1 MIFDIGANI
10 GEWANANINN
20 YDKIIAVEASP
31 LTYNKLISNIQ
42 NENITCINYAICNN
56 NNNDIVF
63 YQAEND
69 CLSSINKEWLV
80 SPVSR
85 FYNHSYTE
93 IVCKTTTIDN
103 LIITYGLPEM
113 IKIDVEGG
121 EYECIS
127 SLTQKVD
134 LLCFEWASELN
145 NVTFKSLN
153 YLLELGFKDFY
164 IQYEDNYTFRPLDI
178 DYYDINTIKHILN
191 NTVPKNDWGMIWCK

>member
-10 GEWANANINN
+10 GEWTTANIIN
-20 YDKIIAVEASP
+20 YDKIIAVEAVP
-31 LTYNKLISNIQ
+31 YTFNKLKQNISNDNVI
-42 NENITCINYAICNN
+42 CINYAICNN

-69 CLSSINKEWLV
+69 CLSSINKEWLA

-85 FYNHSYTE
+85 FFNVPYTE

-103 LIITYGLPEM
+103 LILTYGVPEM

-121 EYECIS
+121 EYECII

-145 NVTFKSLN
+145 DVTFKCLD
-153 YLLELGFKDFY
+153 YLLKLGFSEFY
-164 IQYEDNYTFRPLDI
+164 LQNEDKYTFKPLI
-178 DYYDINTIKHILN
+178 TDYYNIDTIKNKLN
-191 NTVPKNDWGMIWCK
+191 DTIPKVDWGMIWCK